1 MNPILLG
8 KEVAEG
14 LKDLVRSSFET
25 TSPAYEGM
33 VERFLAEERNL
44 IKGPWIA
51 VDLPFRP
58 AESNREHF
66 PEVPLGFRAHRHQEL
81 AFERLRHPRAK
92 STLVATGTGSGKTES
107 FLWPILDACR
117 ALKGQP
123 GIKAVIIYPMNAL
136 ATDQA
141 RRIAKAV
148 HRIPALKGVRCG
160 IYADAEPKSSTDVMT
175 ENDVI
180 TRRAE
185 MIANPPDILLT
196 NYKMLDLLLLRGRDK
211 RLWAKNAPETLR
223 YLVVDELHTFDGAQ
237 GADLALLI
245 RRLKA
250 RLKTPEKHLACVGS
264 SATLGGGEGAAARL
278 TEYARDLFGEQFEN
292 GSVIRE
298 DRLKVQE
305 YLGLVDYTE
314 LPNPAALRS
323 AVEKGLTQTQAQAA
337 RSLACLFFEDLDPNS
352 PYYNKALTDDPTD
365 DLWRLELGKNLKKH
379 VAFHR
384 VLEALQGCGKA
395 ASLGDV
401 TDAMKGARVFRDW
414 APEALAAL
422 AEAIVILTAWAR
434 DGVVERLTPFLSV
447 RVQLWARE
455 MARMAAEIPALDENG
470 ALKPPPLHH
479 SDDLED
485 LHLARILP
493 VIHCRH
499 CGTTGQ
505 IGRINAASASI
516 GADLETIYE
525 DFFEGGQHLRFIFFE
540 PIKRR
545 AQQNGFGGVATGY
558 LHPRSLVCRWGQNT
572 QPALDQAGDRL
583 TPIWIYDP
591 VDGTR
596 IDRTCPACGTPHS
609 VQILGLRSARLSATL
624 ATVLFNSEQHEA
636 DPNVKPRVLTFSDS
650 VQDAA
655 QRAAVTEIR
664 NVQTVMRKAL
674 YDGVARSADETVPL
688 SQLTTDYIAG
698 IREEIGEADFVA
710 RFIARDQTW
719 RDTYEKLSLAD
730 KEPDSPRFG
739 DDVALRLGWEFFSD
753 LTYRARTSQTL
764 ETARIAVADAE
775 ADRVVTASRV
785 VREQLHSHMG
795 ADFALSEDE
804 AYAFVWGL
812 LTQMRRA
819 GAVSHPYVALA
830 AESVSQQRPNYY
842 AAQNKLGV
850 GKVRV
855 LPAPDARRTAAPRL
869 PTLRSNFDGF
879 DGVARNSA
887 NNWYRAWANRFFG
900 RTSVQLSGLYA
911 DLYRN
916 VFETLRGQ
924 ALVEPVG
931 QDSDTSCVSWLV
943 RLEAVQ
949 VSTRVEHFACS
960 HCGRREM
967 ALVGALPALDRACLR
982 INCEGILEPLEEG
995 DARAAPS
1002 PFFAGLLQT
1011 RRNHRVVAREHTG
1024 ILEADDRRRL
1034 ENAFIHGERAWHPN
1048 FISATPTLEMG
1059 IDIGDLS
1066 TLMLASVPP
1075 EEANYVQRIGRTGR
1089 RDGNSFNMT
1098 LVSAR
1103 AHDLQFWEAPRS
1115 MLSGEV
1121 STPGVHLEAVAVLKR
1136 QAAAFALDRFVERS
1150 AGELEYGKVTESLAA
1165 IDRGLNAEFPLNW
1178 FQDLALHGASMAH
1191 AFLEILPA
1199 QARERADLCEALS
1212 AFIVGLDADSLRYRV
1227 QLVFA
1232 DAKAERE
1239 KLLELQ
1245 KALDADRR
1253 RLKNAAPPPDDLN
1266 EQLEEIARRR
1276 AEISRTIK
1284 DSINQ
1289 VDVLKFL
1296 TDNGLLPNYAFPEE
1310 GVKLKSVILKA
1321 KETLPGAPDAE
1332 PEFVIREYVRAASQA
1347 LSELAPLQTFYA
1359 EGREVTIDRI
1369 DLQAKDLAAW
1379 RFCAV
1384 CSHAEPEAS
1393 AAQYTA
1399 CPKCMS
1405 PMWIDVGCRAETV
1418 ELRSVVAASSE
1429 QKAAIRDL
1437 DSRTTKLYDR
1447 CLYPAYSN
1455 EDIGCAYAIETPTS
1469 LGPFGFEFVSQCE
1482 FRDLNFGPRAPG
1494 RMGRTVAG
1502 EQRPSRPFDICRECG
1517 KLQIS
1522 RNLADGDHQA
1532 SCAASRG
1539 RQPRTQ
1545 WLSQVYLMR
1554 RFRTEAM
1561 RIIVPTAGRADNDD
1575 NKSFVAAIEL
1585 GLKGLFAGKVD
1596 HIHPA
1601 VIEERLESG
1610 ARVRNLY
1617 LYDGIPGGSGYLRQ
1631 LASNLESMHRVF
1643 RHAQTALRDCACRDE
1658 PERNGCFRCV
1668 KSYRTQFG
1676 PGEPRRD
1683 RALQLVDAV
1692 LEQWEALRP
1701 VDRAINEV
1709 LGADLLESE
1718 LERRFLD
1725 KLASVF
1731 GRKSL
1736 QPIVLEQ
1743 GRRGFQLT
1751 VQEQHD
1757 ITYWQIEPQVQL
1769 DARFAGA
1776 PIRRVDFLITNKS
1789 LAQQKPIVVELDGW
1803 EHHAGRIAADLEA
1816 RLDMMRSGRFEVWT
1830 LTWDDLEN
1838 APGTPNAT
1846 SHPFQPSAAQAALD
1860 GVLASLWS
1868 LDQFAHLRVYKEGVD
1883 RLRTSQSFDAFL
1895 DRLRAPLWDQ
1905 RAPLCLLA
1913 RVLLGPK
1920 GIELDQLSPAER
1932 LSYDARVYLEDGE
1945 HFGAASVGDLTLFM
1959 GAPNCTPSQAAERAD
1974 QFRFFLAV
1982 EMVDGISER
1991 HASARAKS
1999 AWRSLWRTLNL
2010 VQDAVNLQV
2019 AFPGYDAP
2027 SGAGATA
2034 RPDLDGVA
2042 EDRAWAEIYEL
2053 LDEEMQSVL
2062 TALHAAGAIPPDVV
2076 GGDIMNGDSVAGM
2089 VEVGWSDARVGVSY
2103 SVFDAPEW
2111 TVLPMPKPGA
2121 ADFVERIGDILSALK
2136 GAM

>member
-1 MNPILLG
+1 M
-8 KEVAEG
+8 
-14 LKDLVRSSFET
+14 
-25 TSPAYEGM
+25 
-33 VERFLAEERNL
+33 
-44 IKGPWIA
+44 
-51 VDLPFRP
+51 
-58 AESNREHF
+58 
-66 PEVPLGFRAHRHQEL
+66 
-81 AFERLRHPRAK
+81 
-92 STLVATGTGSGKTES
+92 
-107 FLWPILDACR
+107 
-117 ALKGQP
+117 
-123 GIKAVIIYPMNAL
+123 
-136 ATDQA
+136 
-141 RRIAKAV
+141 
-148 HRIPALKGVRCG
+148 
-160 IYADAEPKSSTDVMT
+160 
-175 ENDVI
+175 EN
-180 TRRAE
+180 
-185 MIANPPDILLT
+185 
-196 NYKMLDLLLLRGRDK
+196 
-211 RLWAKNAPETLR
+211 
-223 YLVVDELHTFDGAQ
+223 
-237 GADLALLI
+237 
-245 RRLKA
+245 
-250 RLKTPEKHLACVGS
+250 
-264 SATLGGGEGAAARL
+264 
-278 TEYARDLFGEQFEN
+278 
-292 GSVIRE
+292 
-298 DRLKVQE
+298 
-305 YLGLVDYTE
+305 
-314 LPNPAALRS
+314 
-323 AVEKGLTQTQAQAA
+323 GLTQTQAQAA
-337 RSLACLFFEDLDPNS
+337 RTLACLFFEDLDPAS
-352 PYYNKALTDDPTD
+352 PYFNKSLTDDPTD

-395 ASLGDV
+395 ASLNDV
-401 TDAMKGARVFRDW
+401 TEAMKGARVFRDW
-414 APEALAAL
+414 TPEALAAL

-434 DGVVERLTPFLSV
+434 DGAVERLAPFLSV

-455 MARMAAEIPALDENG
+455 LARMAAEVPTLDEAG
-470 ALKPPPLHH
+470 ALVPPPLHH

-485 LHLARILP
+485 LHLARVLP

-505 IGRINAASASI
+505 IGRINAADASI

-540 PIKRR
+540 PLKRHGK
-545 AQQNGFGGVATGY
+545 QNGFGGVAAGY
-558 LHPRSLVCRWGQNT
+558 VHPRTLMCKWGQNT
-572 QPALDQAGDRL
+572 QPGFDQAGDRL

-596 IDRTCPACGTPHS
+596 IDRTCPACATPHS

-636 DPNVKPRVLTFSDS
+636 DPIVKPRVLTFSDS

-674 YDGVARSADETVPL
+674 YDGVASSPDETVVL
-688 SQLTTDYIAG
+688 SELTTNYIGG
-698 IREEIGEADFVA
+698 IREEIGEADFIA

-730 KEPDSPRFG
+730 KEPDGLRFG
-739 DDVALRLGWEFFSD
+739 NDVALRLGWEFFSD

-764 ETARIAVADAE
+764 ETARVAVADAE
-775 ADRVVTASRV
+775 ANAVVTASRA
-785 VREQLHSHMG
+785 VREQLLAHMG
-795 ADFALSEDE
+795 ADFSLSEDD

-850 GKVRV
+850 GKLRV

-879 DGVARNSA
+879 DAVARNSA

-900 RTSVQLSGLYA
+900 RTSVQLASLYV
-911 DLYRN
+911 DLYRT

-924 ALVEPVG
+924 RLVEPVG
-931 QDSDTSCVSWLV
+931 QDSDATCVSWLL
-943 RLEAVQ
+943 RQDAVQ
-949 VSTRVEHFACS
+949 VSTRVEHLACS

-967 ALVGALPALDRACLR
+967 ALIGTLPALDRACLR
-982 INCEGILEPLEEG
+982 INCEGALEPLQDG

-1002 PFFAGLLQT
+1002 AFFASLLQT

-1115 MLSGEV
+1115 MLAGEV
-1121 STPGVHLEAVAVLKR
+1121 STPGVHLEAAAVLKR
-1136 QAAAFALDRFVERS
+1136 QAAAFVLDQFVERS
-1150 AGELEYGKVTESLAA
+1150 AGELEYGRVTDALAA
-1165 IDRGLNAEFPLNW
+1165 IDRQINADFPLNW
-1178 FQDLALHGASMAH
+1178 FQDLALHGAAMAQ
-1191 AFLEILPA
+1191 AFLDILPA
-1199 QARERADLCEALS
+1199 QAREREDLCESLR
-1212 AFIVGLDADSLRYRV
+1212 AFIVGLDGDGLRYRV
-1227 QLVFA
+1227 QLAFA

-1239 KLLELQ
+1239 KLLDLQ

-1253 RLKNAAPPPDDLN
+1253 RLRNTAPPPDDLE
-1266 EQLEEIARRR
+1266 EQIEEIARRR

-1289 VDVLKFL
+1289 VDVLRFL
-1296 TDNGLLPNYAFPEE
+1296 TDAGLLPNYAFPEE

-1321 KETLPGAPDAE
+1321 KETPPGSPDAE

-1369 DLQAKDLAAW
+1369 DLQARDLAAW
-1379 RFCAV
+1379 RFCSV
-1384 CSHAEPEAS
+1384 CAHAEPEAS

-1447 CLYPAYSN
+1447 CLYPAYSS
-1455 EDIGCAYAIETPTS
+1455 EDIGCAYAIESPTS

-1522 RNLADGDHQA
+1522 RNLQDGDHQA

-1554 RFRTEAM
+1554 RFKTEAM

-1631 LASNLESMHRVF
+1631 LASNLDSMHRVF
-1643 RHAQTALRDCACRDE
+1643 RHAQTTLRDCVCRDD

-1725 KLASVF
+1725 KLAAVF
-1731 GRKSL
+1731 GRRSL

-1751 VQEQHD
+1751 VKEQHD
-1757 ITYWQIEPQVQL
+1757 VTYWQIEPQVQL

-1789 LAQQKPIVVELDGW
+1789 SAQQKPIVVELDGW
-1803 EHHAGRIAADLEA
+1803 EHHAGRIAVDLDA
-1816 RLDMMRSGRFEVWT
+1816 RLDMLRNGRFEVWT
-1830 LTWDDLEN
+1830 LTWDDLEDGQG
-1838 APGTPNAT
+1838 AQSATP
-1846 SHPFQPSAAQAALD
+1846 HPFQPGAAPVTLD
-1860 GVLASLWS
+1860 GVLANLWS
-1868 LDQFAHLRVYKEGVD
+1868 HDQFAHLRPHKKGVD
-1883 RLRTSQSFDAFL
+1883 RLRLSPSFDAFL
-1895 DRLRAPLWDQ
+1895 DRLRAPAWDQ
-1905 RAPLCLLA
+1905 LTPLTLFA

-1920 GIELDQLSPAER
+1920 GIELDQLSPPER
-1932 LSYDARVYLEDGE
+1932 LSHEGRVFLETAE
-1945 HFGAASVGDLTLFM
+1945 HFGGASVSDLTMFI
-1959 GAPNCTPSQAAERAD
+1959 GAPNCTPSQVTERAD
-1974 QFRFFLAV
+1974 HFRFLLAV
-1982 EMVDGISER
+1982 EMVDGVSER

-2010 VQDAVNLQV
+2010 VQEARNLLV
-2019 AFPGYDAP
+2019 VFPGYDAP
-2027 SGAGATA
+2027 SQTGSAAA
-2034 RPDLDGVA
+2034 NDLDGAA
-2042 EDRAWAEIYEL
+2042 EDTAWAEVAEL
-2053 LDEEMQSVL
+2053 LDEDMQGVL
-2062 TALHAAGAIPPDVV
+2062 TALHAAGVMPPDIV
-2076 GGDIMNGDSVAGM
+2076 GGDVMSGDIVAGM
-2089 VEVGWSDARVGVSY
+2089 VEVGWSDARVGVTYAAFEASG
-2103 SVFDAPEW
+2103 W
-2111 TVLPMPKPGA
+2111 TLLLAPKPGS
-2121 ADFVERIGDILSALK
+2121 ADFVDRIGDILTALK
-2136 GAM
+2136 GTM